1 MRLRHGCWMI
11 LAASAITFATPVRAE
26 TNLRVALGIENA
38 PPPPVVVYREAPPV
52 VVVPRTSV
60 YVVRDDRC
68 RYDFF
73 RYGVYW
79 FIWNDGY
86 WYRSRAYGGPFRVI
100 EERYVP
106 AAIWK
111 VPNKHWKRHPH
122 GAPPGLAKK
131 HRHTHDE
138 RYVAKGRNQRDRGD
152 D

>member
-1 MRLRHGCWMI
+1 MRLRHVSWMI

-111 VPNKHWKRHPH
+111 VPTRHWKRHPH

-138 RYVAKGRNQRDRGD
+138 HYVARGRNQKNRGD